1 MPTYDFKCLECGH
14 LFSEFVA
21 LKDKDKVRCPVCGGK
36 VSQRFTG
43 FLYVRKG
50 KGEGSGTSGGSCS
63 GGSCSSCRGCR

>member
-21 LKDKDKVRCPVCGGK
+21 IRDKEKVRCPVCGGK

-43 FLYVRKG
+43 FLYARKG
-50 KGEGSGTSGGSCS
+50 GESGASGGGCS
-63 GGSCSSCRGCR
+63 GGSCSTCSGCS